1 MWTGQQV
8 VEERGAVAG
17 AVASPLSALLPGGGI
32 RPGTAVGA
40 GGDLPLLLALAALAA
55 ADSVAWAAVGVPEL
69 GGLAAAQAG
78 LDLATGLVVS
88 DPGPRAAQVLAVL
101 LESVPVVLVGASV
114 RVPERA
120 VRRLRAVM
128 RRSGA
133 VLLAAGRWPGAD
145 VQLRVAPVGWAGV
158 GRGHGLLRGRRVTVT
173 AGGRGA
179 AAAPRSAELWLPGPD
194 GLVGRV
200 ERGPAEAVRS
210 GARADLRVVG

>member
-1 MWTGQQV
+1 M
-8 VEERGAVAG
+8 
-17 AVASPLSALLPGGGI
+17 
-32 RPGTAVGA
+32 GA

-133 VLLAAGRWPGAD
+133 GA
-145 VQLRVAPVGWAGV
+145 VGGP
-158 GRGHGLLRGRRVTVT
+158 
-173 AGGRGA
+173 AGGRERTCSSGWRRWA
-179 AAAPRSAELWLPGPD
+179 GPEWAGGTGCSAVAG
-194 GLVGRV
+194 
-200 ERGPAEAVRS
+200 
-210 GARADLRVVG
+210 

>member
-8 VEERGAVAG
+8 VEERGAETG
-17 AVASPLSALLPGGGI
+17 AVASPLSGLLPGGGI

-55 ADSVAWAAVGVPEL
+55 ADAVAWAAVGVPEL

-145 VQLRVAPVGWAGV
+145 VQLRVAPAGWTGV
-158 GRGHGLLRGRRVTVT
+158 GR
-173 AGGRGA
+173 
-179 AAAPRSAELWLPGPD
+179 
-194 GLVGRV
+194 
-200 ERGPAEAVRS
+200 
-210 GARADLRVVG
+210 

>member
-1 MWTGQQV
+1 M
-8 VEERGAVAG
+8 
-17 AVASPLSALLPGGGI
+17 
-32 RPGTAVGA
+32 GA

-128 RRSGA
+128 RRSGS
-133 VLLAAGRWPGAD
+133 VLLAA
-145 VQLRVAPVGWAGV
+145 
-158 GRGHGLLRGRRVTVT
+158 
-173 AGGRGA
+173 AGGRERTCSSGWRRWA
-179 AAAPRSAELWLPGPD
+179 GPEWAGGTGCSAVAG
-194 GLVGRV
+194 
-200 ERGPAEAVRS
+200 
-210 GARADLRVVG
+210 

>member
-1 MWTGQQV
+1 M
-8 VEERGAVAG
+8 
-17 AVASPLSALLPGGGI
+17 
-32 RPGTAVGA
+32 
-40 GGDLPLLLALAALAA
+40 
-55 ADSVAWAAVGVPEL
+55 PEL

-145 VQLRVAPVGWAGV
+145 VQLRVAPVGWTGV

-194 GLVGRV
+194 GLVGV
-200 ERGPAEAVRS
+200 TDVTDVTDTAGVTERGAAEAVRG